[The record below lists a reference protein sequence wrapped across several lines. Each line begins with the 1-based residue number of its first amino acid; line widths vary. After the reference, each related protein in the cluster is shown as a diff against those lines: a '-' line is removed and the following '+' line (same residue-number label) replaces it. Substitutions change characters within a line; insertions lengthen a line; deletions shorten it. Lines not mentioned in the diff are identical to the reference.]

1 MQAGAS
7 VASLRGPRPCATID
21 CSTRRTWACSA
32 VGSAPEWHSG
42 GHRFD
47 PGQVHH
53 PFISG
58 LDFPQVA
65 EGLCGYAGSN
75 KAFSVERNSVGKEQL
90 LEPLSLFEG
99 RLNPEVRGARQNA
112 FCKRQDALYVEFIEL

>member
-1 MQAGAS
+1 LTQQSTHFGA
-7 VASLRGPRPCATID
+7 VAQLGR
-21 CSTRRTWACSA
+21 
-32 VGSAPEWHSG
+32 APDWQSG
-42 GHRFD
+42 GRGFD
-47 PGQVHH
+47 PHQLHH

-65 EGLCGYAGSN
+65 EGRCGYAGSN

-112 FCKRQDALYVEFIEL
+112 FCKRQDAFYIEFFELT